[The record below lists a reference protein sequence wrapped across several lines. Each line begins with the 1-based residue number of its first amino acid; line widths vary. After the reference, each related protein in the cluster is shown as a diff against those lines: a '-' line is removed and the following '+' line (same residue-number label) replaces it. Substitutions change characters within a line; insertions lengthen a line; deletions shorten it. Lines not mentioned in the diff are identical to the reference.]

1 MAKWISV
8 FKKYRRV
15 LNGITVHFLPP
26 RIDTGNPERTTC
38 IDAIMN
44 QLPYGDVRGFVMFF
58 NQTDEARTEDITLPL
73 YYTGLTGLAQP
84 PAPFAQTKNCDVS
97 YPVYGEEIAPLVI
110 RARNGQSRTYTT
122 DEKVADKAIPPLPPA
137 APTGRQ
143 IVISEMDENPQLFEI
158 DSNGNAAMRITL
170 PAMSYRWY
178 VLRPYENGEEK
189 R

>member
-1 MAKWISV
+1 MFFPTEQNAFAFDWALAQITASGVWPTIRGKKVYDSETGKQIMAKWISV

-73 YYTGLTGLAQP
+73 YYTGLTGLSGLRRRDR
-84 PAPFAQTKNCDVS
+84 PAGHP
-97 YPVYGEEIAPLVI
+97 GEEWSIAHV
-110 RARNGQSRTYTT
+110 YH
-122 DEKVADKAIPPLPPA
+122 
-137 APTGRQ
+137 
-143 IVISEMDENPQLFEI
+143 
-158 DSNGNAAMRITL
+158 
-170 PAMSYRWY
+170 
-178 VLRPYENGEEK
+178 
-189 R
+189 